1 MPDKPI
7 SPRKIENTTDHC
19 SHEW

>member
-1 MPDKPI
+1 MHLTIK
-7 SPRKIENTTDHC
+7 TDHC